1 MSVRTLWAA
10 LVLGS
15 LAGGCRM
22 MAGRQERQE
31 AEVVG
36 KRLVAAGFRPVPAD
50 TPAKRTQ
57 LAKMPNLLFTST
69 TNKQGQKRYL
79 LADPDRCRC
88 LYIGDEAD
96 YQRYTS
102 LELGQEEKTSVA
114 AQKRDD
120 RLAGVNDAA
129 PDIVGYELELESQE

>member
-1 MSVRTLWAA
+1 MSVRSLCAVLIVGG
-10 LVLGS
+10 LVAGCAM
-15 LAGGCRM
+15 LAGRE
-22 MAGRQERQE
+22 ERQE

-50 TPAKRTQ
+50 TPAKQ
-57 LAKMPNLLFTST
+57 AHLATMPNLLFTST

-102 LELGQEEKTSVA
+102 LELQQEEKSSLT
-114 AQKRDD
+114 AQRHDD
-120 RLAGVNDAA
+120 RLAGVNDLT
-129 PDIVGYELELESQE
+129 PDISAFEMELEMQE

>member
-1 MSVRTLWAA
+1 MSMRPLCAA
-10 LVLGS
+10 LILGC
-15 LAGGCRM
+15 LAAGCGM

-31 AEVVG
+31 AEVIG
-36 KRLVAAGFRPVPAD
+36 ERLVAAGFRPEPAD
-50 TPAKRTQ
+50 TPAKQ
-57 LAKMPNLLFTST
+57 AHLAKMPNLLFTSA

-96 YQRYTS
+96 YQRYTT
-102 LELGQEEKTSVA
+102 LELNQEAKSSTA

-120 RLAGVNDAA
+120 RLAGVNDRA
-129 PDIVGYELELESQE
+129 PDIDAFEFDIESQE

>member
-1 MSVRTLWAA
+1 MSMRSLCAA
-10 LVLGS
+10 LILGC
-15 LAGGCRM
+15 LAAGCGM

-31 AEVVG
+31 AEVIG
-36 KRLVAAGFRPVPAD
+36 SRLVAAGFRPVPAD
-50 TPAKRTQ
+50 TPAKQ
-57 LAKMPNLLFTST
+57 AHLATMPNLLFTSA

-96 YQRYTS
+96 YQRYTN
-102 LELGQEEKTSVA
+102 LEIRQEEKTSTA

-120 RLAGVNDAA
+120 RLAGVNDTA
-129 PDIVGYELELESQE
+129 PDIDAFELEIESQE

>member
-1 MSVRTLWAA
+1 MSVRPLCAA
-10 LVLGS
+10 LILGC
-15 LAGGCRM
+15 LVAGCGM

-31 AEVVG
+31 AEVIG
-36 KRLVAAGFRPVPAD
+36 ERLVAAGRKPAD
-50 TPAKRTQ
+50 TPAKQ
-57 LAKMPNLLFTST
+57 AHLAKMPNLLFTSA

-96 YQRYTS
+96 YQRYTT
-102 LELGQEEKTSVA
+102 LELNQEAKSSTA

-120 RLAGVNDAA
+120 RLAGVNDRA
-129 PDIVGYELELESQE
+129 PDIDAFEFDIESQE